1 VQRGAQAAGR
11 ASVASMA
18 DTMRAV
24 VARGGRTL
32 QLELVVIPEP
42 GPGEVRV
49 RVGACGICGSDLHLR
64 HLGVIQEG
72 LTPGHEIAGRVDTLG
87 AGVTG
92 FAPGDAVVVE
102 PLASCGLCAACRSG
116 REATCPSVKLFGV
129 HANGGMAEQV
139 VVPAARLFRV
149 DPALDAR
156 VAALA
161 EPLAVV
167 VHGLR
172 RGGFEAG
179 QRVLVL
185 GAGNIGLLAAMAARA
200 WGAGEVA
207 ISARHPHQAELARR
221 MGATRVLRE
230 EEATPKALAAAAQRD
245 GGAELVIET
254 VGGQADT
261 LRAAGA
267 AIAPG
272 GTISVLGLFLG
283 PVSLDGFG
291 LFTREGTV
299 AFSNCYARSPRADF
313 ADAVALLEAERE
325 RLAPLVTHT
334 VPFSDPERAFA
345 LAEDKRAG
353 AIKVSLVP

>member
-1 VQRGAQAAGR
+1 
-11 ASVASMA
+11 MA

-24 VARGGRTL
+24 VARAGRTL
-32 QLELVVIPEP
+32 QLELVAIPEP

-64 HLGVIQEG
+64 HLGAMQEG
-72 LTPGHEIAGRVDTLG
+72 RIPGHEMAGHVDALG
-87 AGVTG
+87 HGVTG
-92 FAPGDAVVVE
+92 FAAGDAVVVE
-102 PLASCGLCAACRSG
+102 PLASCGRCAACRSG
-116 REATCPSVKLFGV
+116 REAICPSLQLFGV
-129 HANGGMAEQV
+129 HANGGMAEHV

-149 DPALDAR
+149 DEALDPR

-161 EPLAVV
+161 EPVAVV

-185 GAGNIGLLAAMAARA
+185 GAGNIGLLAALAARM
-200 WGAGEVA
+200 WGAGEVW
-207 ISARHPHQAELARR
+207 ISARHAHQAALAKR
-221 MGATRVLRE
+221 MGATHVLRE
-230 EEATPKALAAAAQRD
+230 EDATPKALADLARRT
-245 GGAELVIET
+245 GGAELVVET

-261 LRAAGA
+261 LRAASA

-272 GTISVLGLFLG
+272 GTISVLGLFFG
-283 PVSLDGFG
+283 PVSVDGFG
-291 LFTREGTV
+291 MFQREGTV

-325 RLAPLVTHT
+325 RLSPLVTHT
-334 VPFSDPERAFA
+334 VPFADPERAFA
-345 LAEDKRAG
+345 VASDKRAG